1 MSVEEEQSWRRCR
14 NGRSSLAINSTNC
27 SSSEECNNLNSL
39 HTSPIKVRIKQ
50 PGSRRIRVMPCL
62 VLLAVI
68 NVHIIC
74 AFRPSV
80 LSINN
85 CVSRTKFHTLPSQYQ
100 YTASRR
106 SSANVAPD
114 RLTPTDLKVQATSWM
129 TIDSSLGS
137 VERARTSPTNKN
149 SSSAKTAGKRN
160 TKGGGKRRKYNR
172 KMPLS
177 PSEKALLLSRR
188 KRNATYE
195 RMRLTSLKKNQA
207 PPSIW
212 SFDSLFP
219 DPVLDEKSVRED
231 LFG

>member
-1 MSVEEEQSWRRCR
+1 MMSVEEEQSWRRCR
-14 NGRSSLAINSTNC
+14 NGQRQSSLTINSTNC
-27 SSSEECNNLNSL
+27 SSSEEHNKLNSL
-39 HTSPIKVRIKQ
+39 HTSPTKVRIK
-50 PGSRRIRVMPCL
+50 PRSRIRVLPCI
-62 VLLAVI
+62 VLLAII

-80 LSINN
+80 LGINN
-85 CVSRTKFHTLPSQYQ
+85 CVSRTKFHTLPSQYI
-100 YTASRR
+100 ASSR
-106 SSANVAPD
+106 SSTNVAPD

-137 VERARTSPTNKN
+137 AEKARTSPTNK
-149 SSSAKTAGKRN
+149 SSSSTKTAGKRN

-195 RMRLTSLKKNQA
+195 KMRLTSLKKNQA

-219 DPVLDEKSVRED
+219 DPVFDEKSVRED

>member
-14 NGRSSLAINSTNC
+14 NRRISLAINATNC
-27 SSSEECNNLNSL
+27 SSWEEHDKLNSL
-39 HTSPIKVRIKQ
+39 YTLPTKVRIK
-50 PGSRRIRVMPCL
+50 PRSRIRVMMPCF

-68 NVHIIC
+68 NMHIIC
-74 AFRPSV
+74 AFRPSA
-80 LSINN
+80 LSTYN
-85 CVSRTKFHTLPSQYQ
+85 CGTRNKFHLLTSQYIVSSRGSTN
-100 YTASRR
+100 TAS
-106 SSANVAPD
+106 D

-137 VERARTSPTNKN
+137 VEGKRTSTTNKN
-149 SSSAKTAGKRN
+149 RNFSNAAGKSK
-160 TKGGGKRRKYNR
+160 TKGSGKRRKYNR

-195 RMRLTSLKKNQA
+195 KMRLTSLKKNQA

-219 DPVLDEKSVRED
+219 DPVFDEKSVRED

>member
-1 MSVEEEQSWRRCR
+1 MSVEEVQSWRRCR
-14 NGRSSLAINSTNC
+14 NRRREKETIPTFCSISKEHDKLTSSHL
-27 SSSEECNNLNSL
+27 
-39 HTSPIKVRIKQ
+39 PMKVRIKER
-50 PGSRRIRVMPCL
+50 SRSRFIPWL
-62 VLLAVI
+62 IVLAAVK
-68 NVHIIC
+68 VHMIC

-80 LSINN
+80 YVDSCGTRNKIHN
-85 CVSRTKFHTLPSQYQ
+85 LPSQYI
-100 YTASRR
+100 TSPIVHTNA
-106 SSANVAPD
+106 AAD
-114 RLTPTDLKVQATSWM
+114 RCHPTNLRVQATSWM

-137 VERARTSPTNKN
+137 VERKRTSPTNKN
-149 SSSAKTAGKRN
+149 GTITK
-160 TKGGGKRRKYNR
+160 TKGKSSNKRGGKRRKYNR

-195 RMRLTSLKKNQA
+195 KMRLTSLKKNQA

-219 DPVLDEKSVRED
+219 DPVFDEKSVRED

>member
-1 MSVEEEQSWRRCR
+1 MMSVEEEQSWRRCR
-14 NGRSSLAINSTNC
+14 NAQSSLAINSTKC
-27 SSSEECNNLNSL
+27 SSSVEEHNNLNSM

-50 PGSRRIRVMPCL
+50 PRSRRIRVMPCL
-62 VLLAVI
+62 VLLAVV
-68 NVHIIC
+68 NMHIIC

-80 LSINN
+80 LTINN
-85 CVSRTKFHTLPSQYQ
+85 CVSRTKFHTLSSQ
-100 YTASRR
+100 YTASLR
-106 SSANVAPD
+106 STTNVAPD

-149 SSSAKTAGKRN
+149 SSSTKTGGKRN

-172 KMPLS
+172 KMPLTA
-177 PSEKALLLSRR
+177 SEKALLLSRR

-195 RMRLTSLKKNQA
+195 KMRLTSLKKNQA

-219 DPVLDEKSVRED
+219 DPVFDEKSVRED
-231 LFG
+231 LYG

>member
-1 MSVEEEQSWRRCR
+1 MMMSVEEEQSWRRCR
-14 NGRSSLAINSTNC
+14 NRWSRRSPNC
-27 SSSEECNNLNSL
+27 SISEDHNKLNSS
-39 HTSPIKVRIKQ
+39 HPSSTKVRIKH
-50 PGSRRIRVMPCL
+50 PRARIRLMPCFAF
-62 VLLAVI
+62 LAVI
-68 NVHIIC
+68 KVHMIC

-80 LSINN
+80 FSINN
-85 CVSRTKFHTLPSQYQ
+85 CATRNKFHTLASQHI
-100 YTASRR
+100 ASPT
-106 SSANVAPD
+106 SSTNAASD
-114 RLTPTDLKVQATSWM
+114 RLSPTNLKVQATAWM

-137 VERARTSPTNKN
+137 GERKTTSPTNKQSSNSTKTANNN
-149 SSSAKTAGKRN
+149 SS
-160 TKGGGKRRKYNR
+160 KGGGKRRKYNR
-172 KMPLS
+172 KLPLS

-195 RMRLTSLKKNQA
+195 KMRLSSLKKFQA